1 MCIRDRY
8 YTQAAERG
16 YSMAMYNL
24 ACLYLDGRGVEQDS
38 ISAMEWMLRAAER
51 GNAYAQVKLA
61 WMLEKGVGIRKDYDE
76 AAKWYLAGSRQG
88 LALGQINLALLLASG
103 AVGETDLVGAY
114 KWMKLAAQTGNQ
126 GAEKFLPTI
135 REKMSPEELAEAE
148 LLITRFVAQPYTEE
162 IPPGTPQG

>member
-1 MCIRDRY
+1 
-8 YTQAAERG
+8 
-16 YSMAMYNL
+16 
-24 ACLYLDGRGVEQDS
+24 
-38 ISAMEWMLRAAER
+38 MEWMLRAAER

-61 WMLEKGVGIRKDYDE
+61 WMHENGGGISKDYEE